1 MELVMETITKYQSY
15 LKARKQVSEM
25 KGFYTHFAF
34 FLLVI
39 SVLIYLNLR
48 YSPEVL
54 WFTWTLVGWG
64 IGVFFHAKKAFNCF
78 SFLDKE
84 WEEKKLKQFI
94 EEENKNIKRN
104 EYN

>member
-34 FLLVI
+34 FIAVM

-64 IGVFFHAKKAFNCF
+64 IGVFFLTRRMVHVSRLVVSNTR
-78 SFLDKE
+78 
-84 WEEKKLKQFI
+84 
-94 EEENKNIKRN
+94 NIG
-104 EYN
+104 

>member
-1 MELVMETITKYQSY
+1 MELVMETITEYQSY
-15 LKARKQVSEM
+15 LKARNQVLEM

-34 FLLVI
+34 FLVVML
-39 SVLIYLNLR
+39 VLIYLNLR